1 MRSRAVLWSGAF
13 VLGLVVLFGA
23 NPAWSQAVNSGTVT
37 GSVMLPD
44 GTPGPGATVVLEG
57 PALVRG
63 NWPTISDDRGTFVFL
78 RVPPGTY
85 TVSASLSGFNTAK
98 VEDIVI
104 NSGSTVPLTLN
115 LEIAPATGE
124 IVVTSEAPIVDT
136 RKSTIDTTFSD
147 KLLEVMPTARNSF
160 YDLTLTAAGMS
171 AVGADESW
179 LPSPSAYGSASNEN
193 IFLVDGVNTTNPRGA
208 SWGSL
213 VAVNYDTV
221 QEVKVLSLGSRA
233 EYGSF
238 SGAAVDVL
246 TKSGSN
252 TFHGSGSY
260 YTQLGDAADN
270 YTTSFGNS
278 WMYVDPADVITTL
291 PVDNTEYSITVGGP
305 IVKDMLWFYAGFNR
319 RDSSTDTP
327 LWIPLETYKSDLY
340 DLKLTGEFGTSQ
352 RAWLGY
358 HYEDNVS
365 GNTSWGATWDP
376 TMRYDSPQ
384 TNDTVTAQ
392 YQWVISDRNLLGAK
406 YLGYNTEVT
415 PSTPGEVGHPGFINW
430 WKWCGTQSIGVNGDF
445 PYVEGSKNGRET
457 IQADFTHYADNWA
470 GDHELKFGVQ
480 YTTAHGDWLGGY
492 FQNYAN
498 FAYPYPWGYDYDY
511 MNTAW
516 WHCDYTWCLAPTDDV
531 YVPFYNR
538 EVTRNPWLTKRE
550 SDSLGV
556 FVDDQWVVSD
566 RLTLDIGLRYDNM
579 SAKYGKGYVYEPFAT
594 PDDVNNPTVLR
605 ERQGTDNIYDFKTW
619 SPRLGFAWTLTGD
632 GKTVLRGHVG
642 RYFFPLG
649 VESLRRFGP
658 DMGDTIT
665 DTYIY
670 LVPWSEF
677 DTNGNGLV
685 DFNETPPATNLLYSL
700 PRSLNSSEVSDP
712 SWDLQVEPGTTS
724 PYTDQFNLSIQ
735 RQLGR
740 DIAVEFTYIYKVT
753 KDLLVLRPY
762 DPGTGEFYEWESMP
776 YTSSTGYQTQVWSI
790 VLEDYNGDGVVN
802 WSGDGAYVTATGDG
816 RFYRTI
822 NATEFDGHDVKRTY
836 QGLQMVLNKRYSNRW
851 QGMFAINYTDTN
863 GFYPRVVDQNWY
875 IDGPLVMDT
884 PFGSSYNHFQNN
896 LEGPA
901 LMTPK
906 WMAKLAGSYTI
917 PVIETD
923 FGFRVRY
930 DSGRAIFPV
939 DTLPIYAGWMGD
951 TPPPGTLLTTGWGN
965 DMVAIDPTDND
976 WLPSTTIVDL
986 SLNKRFGIGR
996 GMGVSVAFDA
1006 LNAFNENAANR
1017 VGFRPGDYGRVYGLV
1032 TPRIYRLGLKFD
1044 F

>member
-1 MRSRAVLWSGAF
+1 MNRRQVRWSGVVA
-13 VLGLVVLFGA
+13 LGLMVMLGSSMVWA
-23 NPAWSQAVNSGTVT
+23 QAVNTGTVT
-37 GSVMLPD
+37 GTVFLPD
-44 GTPGPGATVVLEG
+44 GTPSPGATVVLKG
-57 PALVRG
+57 PAIVRG
-63 NWPTISDDRGTFVFL
+63 EWPTISDNGGRFVFL

-85 TVSASLSGFNTAK
+85 TVTTSLTGFNTEH
-98 VEDIVI
+98 VDGVVI
-104 NSGSTVPLTLN
+104 NAGTTVPLTVN

-136 RKSTIDTTFSD
+136 RSSTISTTFDD
-147 KLLEVMPTARNSF
+147 KLLDVMPTARQSF
-160 YDLTLTAAGMS
+160 YDLTLTAAGMA

-213 VAVNYDTV
+213 VQVNYDTV

-246 TKSGSN
+246 TKTGSN
-252 TFHGSGSY
+252 QFHGSGSY
-260 YTQLGDAADN
+260 YTLLGDAADN

-278 WMYVDPADVITTL
+278 WMYVDPADDITTA
-291 PVDNTEYSITVGGP
+291 PIDNTEYSFTLGGP
-305 IVKDMLWFYAGFNR
+305 IIKDMLWFYAGFDR

-327 LWIPLETYKSDLY
+327 LWIPLETYKADLY
-340 DLKLTGEFGTSQ
+340 DIKLTGAFGTSQ

-384 TNDTVTAQ
+384 TNDTWSAQ
-392 YQWVISDRNLLGAK
+392 YQWVISDRNLFGAK
-406 YLGYNTEVT
+406 YLGYSTKVV

-430 WKWCGTQSIGVNGDF
+430 WKWTGTQSIGVNGDF
-445 PYVEGSKNGRET
+445 PYVEGSNSGRGT
-457 IQADFTHYADNWA
+457 FQADFTHYADNWA

-480 YTTAHGDWLGGY
+480 YTTANGDWLGGY

-498 FAYPYPWGYDYDY
+498 FAYPYPWGYDYNY
-511 MNTAW
+511 MNNAW
-516 WHCDYTWCLAPTDDV
+516 WHCDYTWCLAPTDGV

-538 EVTRNPWLTKRE
+538 ETTRNPWLTKRE

-566 RLTLDIGLRYDNM
+566 RVTIDIGLRYDNM
-579 SAKYGKGYVYEPFAT
+579 SAKYGTGYVYEPFAT

-605 ERQGTDNIYDFKTW
+605 ERQGTGNIYDFKTW

-642 RYFFPLG
+642 RYYFPLG

-658 DMGDTIT
+658 DMGETIT
-665 DTYIY
+665 NTYIY
-670 LVPWSEF
+670 LVPWDEF
-677 DTNGNGLV
+677 DTNGNGAV
-685 DFNETPPATNLLYSL
+685 DFNETPPATSLLYGL
-700 PRSLNSSEVSDP
+700 PRTLTGTEVSDP
-712 SWDLQVEPGTTS
+712 SWDLQVAPGTTS

-735 RQLGR
+735 RQLSR

-762 DPGTGEFYEWESMP
+762 DPATGEFYEWESVP
-776 YTSSTGYQTQVWSI
+776 YTSSTGYQTQQWSI
-790 VLEDYNGDGVVN
+790 VLEDYNEDGVIN

-822 NATEFDGHDVKRTY
+822 NAKTFDGQDVKRTY
-836 QGLQMVLNKRYSNRW
+836 QGLQMVLNKRYSDRW
-851 QGMFAINYTDTN
+851 QGTFAINYTDTN

-884 PFGSSYNHFQNN
+884 PFGSSFNHFQNN
-896 LEGPA
+896 LDGPA

-917 PVIETD
+917 PVIDTD

-939 DTLPIYAGWMGD
+939 DTLVTYASWMGD
-951 TPPPGTLLTTGWGN
+951 TPPPGTILTTGWGN
-965 DMVAIDPTDND
+965 DMVAIDPTTND

-986 SLNKRFGIGR
+986 SLNKRFDIGR
-996 GMGVSVAFDA
+996 GMGIGVAIDA
-1006 LNAFNENAANR
+1006 LNAFNEGAANR

-1032 TPRIYRLGLKFD
+1032 TPRVFRLGLKFD